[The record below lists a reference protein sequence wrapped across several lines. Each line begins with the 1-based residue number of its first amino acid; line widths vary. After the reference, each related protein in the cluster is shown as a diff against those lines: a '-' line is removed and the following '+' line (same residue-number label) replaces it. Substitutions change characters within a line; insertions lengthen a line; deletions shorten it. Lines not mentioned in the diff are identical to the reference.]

1 MESLKIGII
10 AGGGQFPILCL
21 KKAREKGYKVYV
33 IAHKGETDPEIES
46 LSDFCQWITLGQLG
60 SLIKILKKWEISRVI
75 FAGAIEK
82 KRIFKDIIP
91 DFRALSLW
99 KSLNAHHDDSIL
111 RAVSGELS
119 KEGIDVLPS
128 TIFLENLPVGKGI
141 MTRKKPD
148 ETQMEDILFG
158 LDIARKIGEL
168 DIGQCVVVKDK
179 CVLAV
184 ECIEGT
190 DKTIIRGG
198 ELAGEGAVV
207 VKICKPNQDKRF
219 DLPSIGLKTIETM
232 INVRAGVLAVEAEKT
247 LFFDMEKAIELADK
261 NGFIIIGV

>member
-1 MESLKIGII
+1 MEPLKIGII
-10 AGGGQFPILCL
+10 AGGGQFPVLCL
-21 KKAREKGYKVYV
+21 KKAREKGYQVYV
-33 IAHKGETDPEIES
+33 VAHKGETDPEIEN
-46 LSDFCQWITLGQLG
+46 LSDFCHWITLGQLG
-60 SLIKILKKWEISRVI
+60 SLIKILKKWKISKVI
-75 FAGAIEK
+75 FAGSIEK

-91 DFRALSLW
+91 DLRALSLW
-99 KSLNAHHDDSIL
+99 KSLKAHHDDSIL

-119 KEGIDVLPS
+119 KEGVEVLPS
-128 TIFLENLPVGKGI
+128 TFFLENLPVSKGI

-148 ETQMEDILFG
+148 DSQMEDIQFA

-190 DKTIIRGG
+190 DRTITRGG
-198 ELAGEGAVV
+198 ELAGGGAVV
-207 VKICKPNQDKRF
+207 VKICKPNQDNRF

-232 INVRAGVLAVEAEKT
+232 IKVKAGVLAVEAEKT
-247 LFFDMEKAIELADK
+247 LFFDMEKAVELADK
-261 NGFIIIGV
+261 NEFIIIGV

>member
-1 MESLKIGII
+1 MEALKIGII
-10 AGGGQFPILCL
+10 AGGGQFPFLCTN
-21 KKAREKGYKVYV
+21 KAKEKGYKTYI

-46 LSDFCQWITLGQLG
+46 HADFCHWVTLGQLG
-60 SLIKILKKWEISRVI
+60 SLINTLKKWGISSVI

-99 KSLNAHHDDSIL
+99 KSLRAHHDDSIL
-111 RAVSGELS
+111 RAVSGELL
-119 KEGIDVLPS
+119 KEGIEVLPS
-128 TIFLENLPVGKGI
+128 TFFLEKLPVSKGI
-141 MTRKKPD
+141 ITKKKPD
-148 ETQMEDILFG
+148 DNQMEDILFG
-158 LDIARKIGEL
+158 LDIAKKIGEL

-190 DKTIIRGG
+190 DRTITRGG
-198 ELAGEGAVV
+198 ELAGGGAVI
-207 VKICKPNQDKRF
+207 VKICKPNQDSRF

-232 INVRAGVLAVEAEKT
+232 IRVKAGVLAVESEKT
-247 LFFDMEKAIELADK
+247 LFFDMEKAVELADK
-261 NGFIIIGV
+261 NGFVIIGV